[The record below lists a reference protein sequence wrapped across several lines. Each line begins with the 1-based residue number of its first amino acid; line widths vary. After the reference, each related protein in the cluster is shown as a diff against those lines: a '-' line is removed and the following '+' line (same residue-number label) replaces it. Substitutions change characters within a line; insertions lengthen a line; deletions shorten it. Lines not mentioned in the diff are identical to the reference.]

1 MISDFFAEIITEIS
15 IYSVLIPITF
25 GIKGFKS
32 NPFILKAFLFF
43 LCYGGAVDIATDFI
57 FVPTVFF
64 NSYTFIQVLF
74 FTWFLY
80 RSFNQNKLHKPY
92 LILMIFWVLLYLF
105 CHLVLLGDWEINKL
119 SSLFDTMAAIVT
131 SFIAAA
137 SLVNLVKDEL
147 ELTKN
152 PVFWFCLA
160 IFFYTF
166 CTYFIF
172 SFVSNPVYRE
182 KLWWIHNLANIA
194 AYMLYTY
201 GYWVAIKNAKSK

>member
-1 MISDFFAEIITEIS
+1 MLPNKIAEIITEIS

-32 NPFILKAFLFF
+32 NPFILKAFLLF

-64 NSYTFIQVLF
+64 NSYTSIQVLF

-80 RSFNQNKLHKPY
+80 MSFNQKKLFKPY
-92 LILMIFWVLLYLF
+92 LILMTFWILLFLF
-105 CHLVLLGDWEINKL
+105 CHIILLNDWKINKL
-119 SSLFDTMAAIVT
+119 SSIFDTMAAIIT
-131 SFIAAA
+131 SFVAAA
-137 SLVNLVKDEL
+137 ALVSLVKDEL

-172 SFVSNPVYRE
+172 SFVSNPTYRE

>member
-1 MISDFFAEIITEIS
+1 
-15 IYSVLIPITF
+15 VLIPITL
-25 GIKGFKS
+25 GIKGFKL
-32 NPFILKAFLFF
+32 NPFILKAFLLF

-80 RSFNQNKLHKPY
+80 MSFNQKKLFKPY
-92 LILMIFWVLLYLF
+92 LILMAFWILLFLF
-105 CHLVLLGDWEINKL
+105 CHLILLDDWKINKL
-119 SSLFDTMAAIVT
+119 SSIFDTMAAIIT
-131 SFIAAA
+131 SFVAAA
-137 SLVNLVKDEL
+137 ALVSLVKDEL

-172 SFVSNPVYRE
+172 SFVSNPTYRE
-182 KLWWIHNLANIA
+182 KLWWIHNLANIT

-201 GYWVAIKNAKSK
+201 GFWVASKRAVLK

>member
-1 MISDFFAEIITEIS
+1 MNKQIAEIITEIS

-32 NPFILKAFLFF
+32 NPFILKAFFIF
-43 LCYGGAVDIATDFI
+43 LCYGGIVDIASDFI
-57 FVPTVFF
+57 VGTYLLYSTYSFF
-64 NSYTFIQVLF
+64 QVLF

-80 RSFNQNKLHKPY
+80 KVFNQPKLYKPF
-92 LILMIFWVLLYLF
+92 IGIIVFWCALYLF
-105 CHLVLLGDWEINKL
+105 SHVILINDWHFLEL
-119 SSLFDTMAAIVT
+119 SSLFDTIAVIIT

-137 SLVNLVKDEL
+137 ALVNLVKDEL

-152 PVFWFCLA
+152 PLFWFCLG

-172 SFVSNPVYRE
+172 SFVSNPSYRE
-182 KLWWIHNLANIA
+182 KLWWIHNLANIT

-201 GYWVAIKNAKSK
+201 GYWVAIKKAQLE